1 MANFST
7 TTKVI
12 INDISGNADSVA
24 GSLAAEINDYLETI
38 DDAKLVDTKAVM
50 LDRSRIAYIIR
61 RIKQSGPLILLSEKV
76 GMQQLLEKTK

>member
-12 INDISGNADSVA
+12 INNISGNADSVA
-24 GSLAAEINDYLETI
+24 GSLAAEINDYLATI

-50 LDRSRIAYIIR
+50 L
-61 RIKQSGPLILLSEKV
+61 E
-76 GMQQLLEKTK
+76 